1 MRFVPPNDVD
11 ALDAALAPGDVGAV
25 LLEPVLGEGGV
36 VPLDGGLSARGAR
49 LGATRRER
57 CSPPTRCRRAPAG
70 PAVARDLEASGVR
83 ADVVTLAKALG
94 GGLPIGALVAR
105 ADLAFGPGEHG
116 STFGGGPVP
125 SAAALA
131 VLDTIDADDLL
142 ANVAAMGALLRAEV
156 ARLAPAGALVEVR
169 GDGLLCG
176 FRRRGVARGVGRRAR
191 SSPVACSPPRPAP
204 TWCDARRR
212 SRSGRDEIDEGAKAL
227 AAALEEARVSTTTG
241 SRARRR
247 QAIMELVSAE
257 RLGSQEEIRARLA
270 TLGLQATQSTISR
283 DLEELGL
290 ARVHDADGVRYVVP
304 EAAGTPSSARLR
316 RLLEEFA
323 VAFVRTDVG
332 LIVRTP
338 PGAANVLAEGIDRA
352 GLPEVAG
359 TIAGDNTILIV
370 GREGVGAAAIDDTLT
385 DIMEATKDG

>member
-1 MRFVPPNDVD
+1 M
-11 ALDAALAPGDVGAV
+11 
-25 LLEPVLGEGGV
+25 
-36 VPLDGGLSARGAR
+36 
-49 LGATRRER
+49 
-57 CSPPTRCRRAPAG
+57 
-70 PAVARDLEASGVR
+70 
-83 ADVVTLAKALG
+83 
-94 GGLPIGALVAR
+94 
-105 ADLAFGPGEHG
+105 
-116 STFGGGPVP
+116 
-125 SAAALA
+125 
-131 VLDTIDADDLL
+131 
-142 ANVAAMGALLRAEV
+142 
-156 ARLAPAGALVEVR
+156 
-169 GDGLLCG
+169 
-176 FRRRGVARGVGRRAR
+176 
-191 SSPVACSPPRPAP
+191 
-204 TWCDARRR
+204 
-212 SRSGRDEIDEGAKAL
+212 
-227 AAALEEARVSTTTG
+227 STTTG

-247 QAIMELVSAE
+247 QAIVELISAE

-290 ARVHDADGVRYVVP
+290 ARVHDADGVRYVLP

-316 RLLEEFA
+316 RLLVEFA

-370 GREGVGAAAIDDTLT
+370 GREGVGATAIDDTLT